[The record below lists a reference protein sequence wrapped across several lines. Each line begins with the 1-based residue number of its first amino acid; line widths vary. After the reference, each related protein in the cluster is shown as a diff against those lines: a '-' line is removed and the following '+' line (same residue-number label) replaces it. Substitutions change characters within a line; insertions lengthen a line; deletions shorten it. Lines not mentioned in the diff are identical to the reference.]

1 MTTSSVEIPG
11 YVAGTWTVDPAH
23 SEIAFVARHLMVSKV
38 RGRFNTFEGEIVT
51 APNPL
56 DSTVTATVDLSSV
69 TTGQEQR
76 DNHLRS
82 SDFFEI
88 DKHPKM
94 TYRSTGIRQDGE
106 DIVMDGEL
114 TIKDVTRPVPLKL
127 EINGFGPGIAPG
139 ETRAGFTATG
149 EINRRDF
156 NVNWNAALESGGLVV
171 GDRVQ
176 IQLEIEAVLKQ

>member
-1 MTTSSVEIPG
+1 MTTPAVDIPG
-11 YVAGTWTVDPAH
+11 YVAGTWTIDPAH

-38 RGRFNTFEGEIVT
+38 RGHFNTFDAEIVT

-56 DSTVTATVDLSSV
+56 DSTLTATVDLSSV
-69 TTGQEQR
+69 TTGNEQR

-94 TYRSTGIRQDGE
+94 TYRSTGIRRDG
-106 DIVMDGEL
+106 DDFIIDGEL
-114 TIKDVTRPVPLKL
+114 SVKDVTRPVPLKL
-127 EINGFGPGIAPG
+127 EVNGFGSDPWGG
-139 ETRAGFTATG
+139 TRAGFSATG
-149 EINRRDF
+149 EINRHDF
-156 NVNWNAALESGGLVV
+156 NVNWSAALETGGMVV

-176 IQLEIEAVLKQ
+176 IQIEIEAVLKQ